1 MKMKRVALAVSF
13 ACLPLVAQAQAAKT
27 DPAISKLTKELATAM
42 SGKDAAKV
50 AAFYTEDATFNP
62 PNEPP
67 VRGRAAIQAWM
78 QKLYDQGSASL
89 SLTPVESAISG
100 NIAYSYETYTFTF
113 TPKGAPPMVEKG
125 KSVVVYKQVGGKWL
139 LAHDIFNADTPP
151 PPAPPAKAA
160 APAKPA
166 PPKQ

>member
-1 MKMKRVALAVSF
+1 
-13 ACLPLVAQAQAAKT
+13 
-27 DPAISKLTKELATAM
+27 M
-42 SGKDAAKV
+42 SRFSWPKYSPSLIPAKV

-78 QKLYDQGSASL
+78 QKMYDQGSASL
-89 SLTPVESAISG
+89 TLTPVESAISG
-100 NIAYSYETYTFTF
+100 NIAYSYESYTFTF
-113 TPKGAPPMVEKG
+113 TPKGAPPVVEKG

-139 LAHDIFNADTPP
+139 LAHDIFNSDTPP

-166 PPKQ
+166 PRLSRAARAAAACRR